1 MERLRSECMK
11 CILDKNLEKYPENTS
26 EKEKVTYYQKLLK
39 ILAEAKMNTSAPVIV
54 RDITVLQEEMF
65 GMKDE
70 YSEVKYHF
78 NNVMLSYEDG
88 IRAKIMQQEDPLKL
102 AIAYAMVGNYI
113 DFGAMQHV
121 DEKALAQML
130 DNAVNIELDKEQYDR
145 LKEDLKTGKKLVYLT
160 DNCGE
165 IVMDK
170 LLMETIKKL
179 YPQMDITV
187 LVRGG
192 AVLND
197 ATMTDACQ
205 VGLPQIVTVM
215 GNGTQIAGT
224 CLEEISEEAKAV
236 FDAADLVISKGQ
248 GNFESLRKCGENIYY
263 MFLCKCEM
271 FARIFDV
278 PEFTGILVND
288 QCLKNE

>member
-192 AVLND
+192 AVLNE

>member
-11 CILDKNLEKYPENTS
+11 CILDKNLEKYPEGTG
-26 EKEKVTYYQKLLK
+26 EKEKVIYFQKLMK
-39 ILAEAKMNTSAPVIV
+39 ILCEAPMNTSAPVIV
-54 RDITVLQEEMF
+54 RDITELQEKMF

-70 YSEVKYHF
+70 YSEVKHHF
-78 NNVMLSYEDG
+78 NNVMLTYEEG
-88 IRAKIMQQEDPLKL
+88 VRAKICSAEDPLKL

-121 DEKALAQML
+121 DEDALARML
-130 DNAVNIELDKEQYDR
+130 DNAVNIELDKDQYDR
-145 LKEDLKTGKKLVYLT
+145 LKNDLEQGKELVYLT

-170 LLMETIKKL
+170 LLMETIMRL
-179 YPQMDITV
+179 YPQVNITV

-197 ATMTDACQ
+197 ATMIDARQ
-205 VGLPQIVTVM
+205 IGLVDLVTVI

-224 CLEEISEEAKAV
+224 CLEEISQEAKAA

-263 MFLCKCEM
+263 MFLCKCGM

-288 QCLKNE
+288 KCLKDD

>member
-145 LKEDLKTGKKLVYLT
+145 LKEDLETGKKLVYLT